1 MLAGV
6 EWKVAQ
12 ACGVL
17 GEEGMCVQSQL
28 GRAGRSCESLEF
40 AGGELGLDP
49 RPQGQWEAG
58 NAIPF
63 QPVNPLH
70 CRKGLPF
77 PPQHSLLADGV

>member
-1 MLAGV
+1 MVCRERKECVCRVSLEELAGGG
-6 EWKVAQ
+6 K
-12 ACGVL
+12 C
-17 GEEGMCVQSQL
+17 
-28 GRAGRSCESLEF
+28 RESSEF

-77 PPQHSLLADGV
+77 PPQHSLLAGGV